1 MTTPTEEVSHDLQR
15 AYTHFNREL
24 FGGKLP
30 NDVVLSYRRE
40 GKSFGFLRKRQ
51 YLHLSRRETH
61 EISLNPRWISQR
73 SLTESLATLVH
84 IMCRLH
90 HSLLGTRHSRSSY
103 HNRELARYLKRA
115 GLLPRVDGD
124 PNGKETGCRVTHLI
138 EDDGPFDIACRKL
151 LADGF
156 AFAWVDRVP
165 GELSSDIKRKPTST
179 WVRNTNTLGLRK
191 TISPAKPLLAA
202 PEPMYAPIQDKLDN
216 RPERSAGVRRKY
228 QCPGCRNAFWG
239 GHGILAQCVR
249 CKRLF
254 ADTDPTTT
262 KMRPVKR
269 KRRRSVP
276 HIPAG
281 VGHD

>member
-1 MTTPTEEVSHDLQR
+1 MTTPTEQVCHDLQR
-15 AYTHFNREL
+15 AYIHFNREL

-30 NDVVLSYRRE
+30 SDVVLSYQRE
-40 GKSFGFLRKRQ
+40 GQSFGFLRRRQ

-90 HSLLGTRHSRSSY
+90 HSLLGMRHSRSSY
-103 HNRELARYLKRA
+103 HNRELAGYLKRT

-124 PNGKETGCRVTHLI
+124 PNGKETGCRVTLLI
-138 EDDGPFDIACRKL
+138 EDGGPFDIACQKL
-151 LADGF
+151 LAEGF

-165 GELSSDIKRKPTST
+165 GELPSGIKSEAACT
-179 WVRNTNTLGLRK
+179 WVRNMNTLGLRK
-191 TISPAKPLLAA
+191 ALSPAKPLPAT
-202 PEPMYAPIQDKLDN
+202 PEPVYAPIQDKLAN
-216 RPERSAGVRRKY
+216 RPERSAGLRRKY
-228 QCPGCRNAFWG
+228 QCPGCLDAFWAG
-239 GHGILAQCVR
+239 YGIQAQCVR

-254 ADTDPTTT
+254 IDTDPTTAKT
-262 KMRPVKR
+262 RCVKR

-276 HIPAG
+276 HTPPG
-281 VGHD
+281 CGLR